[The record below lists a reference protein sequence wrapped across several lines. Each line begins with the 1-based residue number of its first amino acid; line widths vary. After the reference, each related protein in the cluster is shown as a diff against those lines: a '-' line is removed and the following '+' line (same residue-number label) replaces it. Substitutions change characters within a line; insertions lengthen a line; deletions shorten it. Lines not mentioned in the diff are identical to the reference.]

1 MSKLMTLE
9 TNGRSTEWRLLCKP
23 KRTLRVAAKLARAI
37 ESAAPDSEIGLR
49 AMAVAQAIAELLN
62 ASNAPPSV
70 ASPGGRDKAL
80 PTGDRT

>member
-1 MSKLMTLE
+1 MPKLTTLE

-62 ASNAPPSV
+62 ASNARR
-70 ASPGGRDKAL
+70 ASRVQGRDKAL